1 MSQTRIGA
9 RIERPELSLPPPFTA
24 VRLRELGDAF
34 AHAQSIAG
42 ESGAGT
48 LVHVG
53 RFDLSEFA
61 LVLEP
66 EEPLRLARRA
76 FHAGMIA
83 MVDTLSAY
91 AEPETSVAIGW
102 PDAVTVNLGLVGGG
116 RLAWPGGVSEDEV
129 PQWLVF
135 GGMIRIASMSGVEP
149 GLNPLSTA
157 LEEEGF
163 DTLAVTHVIEGFAR
177 HFMTI
182 LDTWQEKGF
191 ATVAKTYVQHLAPQ
205 SGVRRTMDENGDL
218 LITQMTGGGIERKP
232 LLPALADP
240 TWYDVTTG
248 GPRL

>member
-9 RIERPELSLPPPFTA
+9 RTERPELSLPPPFTA

-34 AHAQSIAG
+34 AHAQSIAE

-66 EEPLRLARRA
+66 EEPLRIARRA
-76 FHAGMIA
+76 FHAGMVA
-83 MVDTLSAY
+83 LVDTLSAY

-116 RLAWPGGVSEDEV
+116 RLAWPGAVSEDEV
-129 PQWLVF
+129 PPWLVF
-135 GGMIRIASMSGVEP
+135 GGMVRVASMSGVEP

-163 DTLAVTHVIEGFAR
+163 DTAAAAQVIEVFAG

-182 LDTWQEKGF
+182 VDTGHENGF
-191 ATVAKTYVQHLAPQ
+191 AAVSKAYLQHLAPEP
-205 SGVRRTMDENGDL
+205 GVRREIDENGDL
-218 LITQMTGGGIERKP
+218 LVTRMAVRAERKP
-232 LLPALADP
+232 LLAGLADP
-240 TWYDVTTG
+240 AWFDVTTG